1 MHCLKSENHKPPNK
15 PRDCACY
22 CYCSI
27 HGAKVCLQARWKA
40 LDRRFLKPLLGGRG
54 ADGSSGA
61 LGMRAHPLGSDDDD
75 DDNDDDRGA
84 AHRGQGLSQGLVQGL
99 GFGSGASGSGGAAG
113 PLHASGPGPEGAGPA
128 GGGAGPRAEP
138 SPGARASPAPDP
150 APQPALGLFAGL
162 GLHDGAGPEPGARLG
177 AVVHARGRGED
188 WLGEQQ
194 GSQEVPLQG
203 LGLDEGLGLV
213 NPAPALGHDVEA
225 PRPQRGGYVPPPSP
239 PPPPQ
244 PP

>member
-1 MHCLKSENHKPPNK
+1 MT
-15 PRDCACY
+15 
-22 CYCSI
+22 CS
-27 HGAKVCLQARWKA
+27 QARWKA

-61 LGMRAHPLGSDDDD
+61 LGARAHPLGSDDDD
-75 DDNDDDRGA
+75 DDDDD
-84 AHRGQGLSQGLVQGL
+84 RGQGLSQGLVQDP
-99 GFGSGASGSGGAAG
+99 GFGNGASGSGGAAG
-113 PLHASGPGPEGAGPA
+113 PPHASGPGPGGTGPA
-128 GGGAGPRAEP
+128 GGGAGPPRVGA
-138 SPGARASPAPDP
+138 SPGARASPAPDL

-162 GLHDGAGPEPGARLG
+162 GLHEGPGPEPGARPG

-188 WLGEQQ
+188 WLGGQQ

-203 LGLDEGLGLV
+203 LGLDEGLGFGD
-213 NPAPALGHDVEA
+213 PIAAPGHDVEA
-225 PRPQRGGYVPPPSP
+225 PRQQRSGYVPPPSQ